1 MSLKTLTTVWERS
14 EANGTALLCMLAL
27 ADFAD
32 DNGEAFPKIS
42 TLARRCRVSE
52 RTILRVLEQLIESG
66 ELAKVKMR
74 MRRGGQRNHYQILC
88 LPNVTVCQ
96 VARTPADTSV
106 TMQGDTSVTMQG
118 DTCVTSIMLTTKNN
132 NHQNTHHSFSSGSP
146 GAKNEKKV
154 CESVTEFSEEYLTP
168 QMHEWSQQEC
178 PDVSVSDSTAAFL
191 VYHRENATQFSS
203 SAHLIRLWRGWMQN
217 AQRFANQRRQ
227 YGTKCNFDTLT
238 AELSRAG
245 IY

>member
-32 DNGEAFPKIS
+32 DNGEAFPKIA

-52 RTILRVLEQLIESG
+52 RTILRVLDQLVESG
-66 ELAKVKMR
+66 ELARIKMR

-88 LPNVTVCQ
+88 LPEVTICP
-96 VARTPADTSV
+96 VASRQGDTSV
-106 TMQGDTSVTMQG
+106 TMQGDTSVT
-118 DTCVTSIMLTTKNN
+118 SIHVTTKNN
-132 NHQNTHHSFSSGSP
+132 NHQNTHHSFSSGAP
-146 GAKNEKKV
+146 GEKNEKSV
-154 CESVTEFSEEYLTP
+154 CESVTEFSERFLTTELYGWFSE
-168 QMHEWSQQEC
+168 HC
-178 PDVSVSDSTAAFL
+178 PDVSVADSTQAFL
-191 VYHRENATQFSS
+191 DYHREQGTQFASP
-203 SAHLIRLWRGWMQN
+203 AHLVRLWRGWVKN

-227 YGTKCNFDTLT
+227 SYGKLNMETLT

-245 IY
+245 IC